1 MLDILDF
8 GMASEGLQRRGWKY
22 KDRCCS
28 LVMFC
33 FIIIIS
39 IITSISTTKASTPTP
54 QPARQHISLL
64 DSLLSSLF
72 HAINTSNTFT
82 MFTKTAISA
91 LLLAAGSSAAPT
103 ATPRDQPSATVPLT
117 GVTHS
122 VLAGLGGLRFDPD
135 NVVAQVGDIVQFEF
149 LPRNHSVAQS
159 DFANPCQPLADGT
172 GFFSGFNF
180 PVQEGKSADVF
191 QIVVEDDSKPIWY
204 YCPQTVGSH
213 CQNGMVGVINQN
225 FDNPDF
231 SLAKH
236 RELAAQTDVSIVPA
250 VQQGGV
256 VEPNPNP

>member
-1 MLDILDF
+1 MER
-8 GMASEGLQRRGWKY
+8 MKY
-22 KDRCCS
+22 KDRWCS
-28 LVMFC
+28 PVMMFC
-33 FIIIIS
+33 FIIIS

-54 QPARQHISLL
+54 QPPQQSSRHTSLL
-64 DSLLSSLF
+64 DFFFSSLF
-72 HAINTSNTFT
+72 HTINTPATFT

-91 LLLAAGSSAAPT
+91 LLLLAAGSSAAPT

-122 VLAGLGGLRFDPD
+122 VSAGLGGLRFDPD

-225 FDNPDF
+225 FNNPDF